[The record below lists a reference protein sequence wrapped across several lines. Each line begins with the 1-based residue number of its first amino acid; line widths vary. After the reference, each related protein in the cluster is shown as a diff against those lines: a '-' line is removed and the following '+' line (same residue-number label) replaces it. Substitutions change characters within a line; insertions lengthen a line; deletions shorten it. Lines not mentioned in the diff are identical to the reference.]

1 MEAEAVIYGIQ
12 VAQQTNCMPS
22 IIESDC
28 KEVVE
33 LSMSK
38 RSSRTEICWN
48 IEEIQAKLKNQNC
61 FSIQLVPRKCN
72 AMAHS
77 IAKVALDFENSII
90 WTDDFPVQIMLLLSN
105 LNQ

>member
-1 MEAEAVIYGIQ
+1 MQKVFFKGDVANMEAEAVIFGFQ

-33 LSMSK
+33 LSVGK

-48 IEEIQAKLKNQNC
+48 IEEIQAKLQNQNY
-61 FSIQLVPRKCN
+61 FSIQHVPRKRLI
-72 AMAHS
+72 H
-77 IAKVALDFENSII
+77 
-90 WTDDFPVQIMLLLSN
+90 
-105 LNQ
+105 